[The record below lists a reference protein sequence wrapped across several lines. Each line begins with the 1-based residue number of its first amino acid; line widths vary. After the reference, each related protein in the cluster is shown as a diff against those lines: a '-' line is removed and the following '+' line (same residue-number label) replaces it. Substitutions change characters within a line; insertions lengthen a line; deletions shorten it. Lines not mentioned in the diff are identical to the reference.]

1 MNAGVTAITE
11 TEGYPEKKGQVF
23 ADTIG
28 HVKKGEFPLLLQW
41 DERWGYG
48 NYGNNCIA
56 VNGCAPTV
64 ISMVVAGLTGDNSIT
79 PYTVAQFADENG
91 YYVPGSGSSWSL
103 ISEGIGQFGLSSSE
117 LPLSKAS
124 VLAAL
129 DSGMPVICSMRPG
142 DFTTTGHFIVLVGT
156 ENGQI
161 RVHDPN
167 SKDALDSGM
176 PVICSMRPGD
186 FTTTGHFIVLVGTEN
201 GQIRVHDP
209 NSKERSRQLWDYETL
224 VICSMRPGDFT
235 TTGHFIVLVGTENGQ
250 IRVHDPNSKERSRQL
265 WDYET
270 LEHQINNLWAVSP
283 L

>member
-1 MNAGVTAITE
+1 MRAIQKRRRRKRRLHILSGILVFLTVAYCGIGCITYLSSRLTGCSIQPARAKINAILKE
-11 TEGYPEKKGQVF
+11 TDTYPEELLDMLSRNPDMLDFVEGYPEKKGQVF

-117 LPLSKAS
+117 LPVSKDS
-124 VLAAL
+124 VLGAL

-167 SKDALDSGM
+167 S
-176 PVICSMRPGD
+176 
-186 FTTTGHFIVLVGTEN
+186 
-201 GQIRVHDP
+201 Q
-209 NSKERSRQLWDYETL
+209 
-224 VICSMRPGDFT
+224 
-235 TTGHFIVLVGTENGQ
+235 
-250 IRVHDPNSKERSRQL
+250 ERSRQL